1 MGVCMTPFGE
11 YLIRLWRELRGPK
24 LIVLIMSAIT
34 GLAGGLSIASINAG
48 VQSWSEG
55 EVPLASMG
63 TFLLSLTVI
72 LVAGYFA
79 QFRNSQMVGELT
91 FRMRSEGVKTVARA
105 SLSDVERFSEGSIL
119 AMLHHDT
126 QAIGGSVS
134 TLISGTRALVTAVF
148 ALVYLAY
155 LSPVIMGLALVA
167 IAIGVTSYVYQE
179 RRIRSLIEA
188 SRQSAADFHDTM
200 SDAMHGAKETRFHA
214 KGEASILRQVE
225 RLGQRGRTLTAR
237 AEFLNF
243 TSNSISQL
251 ALLGLLGLIAF
262 LPPQA
267 LNAAGVPVFQ
277 ALTVMLYLVSAIEVL
292 VGSATPITRG
302 RVSCYNYD
310 RVLAKLPPEQRHG
323 PTSLGKAA
331 FTLSARNLSFEHVDA
346 ENQHAFLLGPINL
359 DFAAP
364 ELVFITGGNGSG
376 KTTLLKCLSG
386 LYVPGSG
393 EVTLN
398 QRPVRQ
404 DNIEYL
410 RGNVASVF
418 HDYHIFARLYGLSMR
433 DNRER
438 IESLLEELDLSQKV
452 KIASRGFKST
462 RLSTGQRKRLGLLVA
477 ILMDRPILILDEFG
491 AEQDPEFRDRFY
503 RQILPR
509 LRDEGRLIL
518 AVTHDDRYFEACDR
532 RIHLDFGQV
541 IENRVLTGPRSE
553 KTHA

>member
-1 MGVCMTPFGE
+1 MTPFGQ
-11 YLIRLWRELRGPK
+11 YLVLLWTELRGPK
-24 LIVLIMSAIT
+24 ILVLVMSAVA

-48 VQSWSEG
+48 VQGWSEG
-55 EVPLASMG
+55 QVPWSAMG
-63 TFLLSLTVI
+63 TFLASLVVI

-79 QFRNSQMVGELT
+79 QFRNSQMVGELV
-91 FRMRSEGVKTVARA
+91 FRMRTEGVNRVARA
-105 SLSDVERFSEGSIL
+105 SLSDVERISDGRIL

-134 TLISGTRALVTAVF
+134 TLVSGARALVTAVF
-148 ALVYLAY
+148 ALFYLAY
-155 LSPVIMGLALVA
+155 LSPVIVSLALVA
-167 IAIGVTSYVYQE
+167 IGIGVTSYVYQE
-179 RRIRSLIEA
+179 RRIRSLVEA
-188 SRQSAADFHDTM
+188 SRQSMADFHDTM
-200 SDAMHGAKETRFHA
+200 HDAMYGSKEMRFHA
-214 KGEASILRQVE
+214 AGEAAILRQVG
-225 RLGQRGRTLTAR
+225 RLGTRGRTLTAR

-262 LPPQA
+262 LPPQV

-277 ALTVMLYLVSAIEVL
+277 ALTVMLYLVGAVEVL

-302 RVSCYNYD
+302 RVASFNYD
-310 RVLAKLPPEQRHG
+310 RVMAQLPPEERHG
-323 PTSLGKAA
+323 ARALDGAA
-331 FTLSARNLSFEHVDA
+331 FTLSATDLRFEHFDA
-346 ENQHAFLLGPINL
+346 ENQHAFSLGPINL
-359 DFAAP
+359 DFSAP

-386 LYVPGSG
+386 LYVPSDG
-393 EVTLN
+393 EILIN
-398 QRPVRQ
+398 SEPVRQ
-404 DNIEYL
+404 ENIERL

-418 HDYHIFARLYGLSMR
+418 HDYHLFARLYGVSMR
-433 DNRER
+433 ENRDR
-438 IESLLEELDLSQKV
+438 IEALLEELDLSHKV
-452 KIASRGFKST
+452 ALAARGFRST

-477 ILMDRPILILDEFG
+477 MLLDRPILILDEFG

-503 RQILPR
+503 RKILPR

-541 IENRVLTGPRSE
+541 VENRLVGGPKGR
-553 KTHA
+553 KAHA